1 MDNWT
6 AINIKFKQILKEK
19 RYTPGA
25 WYRAVTIDGD
35 IFDGVLTF
43 VSNTTVELQIGNSFK
58 AFNRS
63 TTKLVKHSSLERE

>member
-19 RYTPGA
+19 RFTPGA
-25 WYRAVTIDGD
+25 RYRAITIDGD

-43 VSNTTVELQIGNSFK
+43 VSNTTVELQIGDSFK
-58 AFNRS
+58 PFNRG
-63 TTKLVKHSSLERE
+63 TTKLVKSSSLESE